1 MWYENNFLHRIDR
14 NDMVLSKQSQ
24 RTANIILVKEVRFR
38 LSGSIYRVLRA
49 EKGGKSAEV
58 IRESVNVPAHA
69 HWPGINDN
77 KPFRFDVSQ
86 LNRWSD
92 FEIL

>member
-1 MWYENNFLHRIDR
+1 MVSTRQQDR
-14 NDMVLSKQSQ
+14 TK
-24 RTANIILVKEVRFR
+24 RIILESKVRFR

-58 IRESVNVPAHA
+58 IRESVNIPAHA

>member
-1 MWYENNFLHRIDR
+1 MVSTRQQDR
-14 NDMVLSKQSQ
+14 TKGV
-24 RTANIILVKEVRFR
+24 ILATKVRFR

-92 FEIL
+92 FEML

>member
-1 MWYENNFLHRIDR
+1 MVSTRQQDR
-14 NDMVLSKQSQ
+14 TK
-24 RTANIILVKEVRFR
+24 RIILESKVRFR

-69 HWPGINDN
+69 HWPGINEN

-92 FEIL
+92 FEML

>member
-1 MWYENNFLHRIDR
+1 MVSTRQQDR
-14 NDMVLSKQSQ
+14 TK
-24 RTANIILVKEVRFR
+24 RIILESKVRFR

-92 FEIL
+92 FEILKQPTT

>member
-1 MWYENNFLHRIDR
+1 MVSTRQQDR
-14 NDMVLSKQSQ
+14 TK
-24 RTANIILVKEVRFR
+24 RIILESKVRFR

-69 HWPGINDN
+69 HWPGINNN

-92 FEIL
+92 FETL

>member
-1 MWYENNFLHRIDR
+1 MVSIRQQDR
-14 NDMVLSKQSQ
+14 TKRVILESK
-24 RTANIILVKEVRFR
+24 VRFR

>member
-1 MWYENNFLHRIDR
+1 MVSTRQQDR
-14 NDMVLSKQSQ
+14 TK
-24 RTANIILVKEVRFR
+24 RIILESKVRFR

-69 HWPGINDN
+69 HWPGINNN

>member
-1 MWYENNFLHRIDR
+1 MVSTRQQDR
-14 NDMVLSKQSQ
+14 TKGVILESK
-24 RTANIILVKEVRFR
+24 VRFR

-58 IRESVNVPAHA
+58 IREIVNIPAHA

>member
-1 MWYENNFLHRIDR
+1 MVSTRQQDR
-14 NDMVLSKQSQ
+14 TK
-24 RTANIILVKEVRFR
+24 RIILESKVRFR

-49 EKGGKSAEV
+49 EKGGESAEV

>member
-1 MWYENNFLHRIDR
+1 MVSTRQQDRTKRI
-14 NDMVLSKQSQ
+14 VLESK
-24 RTANIILVKEVRFR
+24 IRFR

-92 FEIL
+92 FEILKQPTT

>member
-1 MWYENNFLHRIDR
+1 MVSTRQQDR
-14 NDMVLSKQSQ
+14 TK
-24 RTANIILVKEVRFR
+24 RIILESKVRFR